1 MTNYFLSVRR
11 ISLIEKPASVTMSKD
26 AQAVISLAHPSL
38 NQLQQGE
45 SQASYQPS
53 TTTTLAPD
61 VESKAV
67 PTSNTSSLKADIFSN
82 DAKNDKNGEDIDGE
96 NDTFRM
102 SGESGVGIPDEKE
115 AQTPSH
121 HSGPEIKVSQRK
133 KWGLLA
139 LFSVSLVIDR
149 ESDHK
154 VYSRQLSN

>member
-1 MTNYFLSVRR
+1 MTNYFVSVRR
-11 ISLIEKPASVTMSKD
+11 ISLVEKPASVTMSKD
-26 AQAVISLAHPSL
+26 AQAVISLARPSFS
-38 NQLQQGE
+38 QPQHGE

-61 VESKAV
+61 VEAKAV
-67 PTSNTSSLKADIFSN
+67 PTSKTSSLKADIFSN
-82 DAKNDKNGEDIDGE
+82 DAKNDKNGEDTDGE
-96 NDTFRM
+96 NDTFRA
-102 SGESGVGIPDEKE
+102 SGESRVGIPDEQE